1 MISNLYQSTSLHALF
16 RKSQFTIFAITFVI
30 CSCTFA
36 TISMFTMETY
46 AKQNLKLLSQT
57 VLERIQPAVVFKDR
71 GAIDQILDDY
81 TREHAIRSIHVYD
94 PQQQLLAESTKKIAN
109 TSFLQDLLDKWF
121 LHDPVK
127 LMIVHHKKKVGE
139 LVLYGSSE
147 NILHFLKTIIIGLAI
162 SMFFIVIALLWS
174 VNLTYRQIMQAI
186 KPLTHIAQ
194 LVSDQKAYNLRFP
207 NNHIKEFQNLNTVF
221 NELLE
226 EIQIWNNNL
235 QKENRQLSFQAHH
248 DQLTSLPNRHYFYE
262 ELLNIFE
269 NPLFRHNS
277 ALIFIDNNKFKLIN
291 DQFGHLAGDAVLREM
306 AQRLK
311 LSVRQE
317 DFIARLGGDEFAI
330 ILHAIHH
337 ADHLKAIAE
346 GLLASSEEPLN
357 FNGEIIHFGFSLGIA
372 FSQFAENPEDLVMQA
387 DQAMYKAKNL
397 NPHWFLYKPE
407 I

>member
-30 CSCTFA
+30 CSFTFA

-46 AKQNLKLLSQT
+46 AQQNLQLLSQT
-57 VLERIQPAVVFKDR
+57 VLERIQPAVVFKDKS
-71 GAIDQILDDY
+71 AIDQILDDY
-81 TREHAIRSIHVYD
+81 TTEHAIRSIHVYD
-94 PQQQLLAESTKKIAN
+94 PEHQLLAESAKKIAH
-109 TSFLQDLLDKWF
+109 TSFLQNILDKWF
-121 LHDPVK
+121 LHDPIK
-127 LMIVHHKKKVGE
+127 LTIIHHKKQVGE
-139 LVLYGSSE
+139 LILYGSSE
-147 NILHFLKTIIIGLAI
+147 NILHFLKTIIMGLAI

-226 EIQIWNNNL
+226 EIQIWHTHL

-248 DQLTSLPNRHYFYE
+248 DQLTMLPNRHYFYD
-262 ELLNIFE
+262 ELINIFK
-269 NPLFRHNS
+269 NKQYRHNS
-277 ALIFIDNNKFKLIN
+277 ALIFIDNNKFKTIN
-291 DQFGHLAGDAVLREM
+291 DQYGHLAGDAVLREM
-306 AQRLK
+306 ASRLIQT
-311 LSVRQE
+311 VRQE

-337 ADHLKAIAE
+337 ADHLQAIAE
-346 GLLASSEEPLN
+346 GLLASCKEPLD
-357 FNGEIIHFGFSLGIA
+357 FNGQIIHFSFSLGIA
-372 FSQFAENPEDLVMQA
+372 FSQFADNPDDLVMQA
-387 DQAMYKAKNL
+387 DQAMYKAKHL
-397 NPHWFLYKPE
+397 NPHWFVYKPE
-407 I
+407 L

>member
-30 CSCTFA
+30 CSFTFA

-46 AKQNLKLLSQT
+46 AKQNLQLLSQT
-57 VLERIQPAVVFKDR
+57 VLERIQPAVVFRDK

-81 TREHAIRSIHVYD
+81 TTEHAIRSIHVYD
-94 PQQQLLAESTKKIAN
+94 PQKQLLAESTKKIAH
-109 TSFLQDLLDKWF
+109 TTFLQGLLDKWF
-121 LHDPVK
+121 LHDPVR

-147 NILHFLKTIIIGLAI
+147 NILHFLITIIIGLAI
-162 SMFFIVIALLWS
+162 SMIFIVIALLWS

-226 EIQIWNNNL
+226 EIQVWHTHL

-248 DQLTSLPNRHYFYE
+248 DQLTGLPNRHYFYN

-269 NPLFRHNS
+269 NPQYRHNS
-277 ALIFIDNNKFKLIN
+277 ALLFIDNNKFKAIN
-291 DQFGHLAGDAVLREM
+291 DEYGHLAGDAVLKEM
-306 AQRLK
+306 ATRLGQ
-311 LSVRQE
+311 SVRHE

-330 ILHAIHH
+330 ILHTIHH
-337 ADHLKAIAE
+337 ADHLQAIAE
-346 GLLASSEEPLN
+346 ALLGSCKEPLD
-357 FNGEIIHFGFSLGIA
+357 FNGQLIHFGFSLGIA
-372 FSQFAENPEDLVMQA
+372 FSHFAENPEDLVMQA

>member
-57 VLERIQPAVVFKDR
+57 VLERIQPAVVFKDK

-147 NILHFLKTIIIGLAI
+147 NILHFLKTIIIGLAV

-346 GLLASSEEPLN
+346 GLLASSVEPLN

>member
-346 GLLASSEEPLN
+346 GLLASSIEPLN

>member
-46 AKQNLKLLSQT
+46 AKQNLQLLSQT
-57 VLERIQPAVVFKDR
+57 VIERIQPAVVFKDK
-71 GAIDQILDDY
+71 GAIDQILKDY
-81 TREHAIRSIHVYD
+81 TTEHAIRSIHVYD
-94 PQQQLLAESTKKIAN
+94 PQQQLLAESTKKIAS
-109 TSFLQDLLDKWF
+109 TSFLQKMLDEWF
-121 LHDPVK
+121 LHDPIK
-127 LMIVHHKKKVGE
+127 LMIFHHQKKVGE

-147 NILHFLKTIIIGLAI
+147 NIVHFLKTIIIGLAI

-207 NNHIKEFQNLNTVF
+207 NNHIKEFQNLNHVF

-226 EIQIWNNNL
+226 EIQIWNTNL
-235 QKENRQLSFQAHH
+235 QKENRQLSFKAHH
-248 DQLTSLPNRHYFYE
+248 DQLTTLPNRHFFYE

-269 NPLFRHNS
+269 NPSYRENS
-277 ALIFIDNNKFKLIN
+277 ALIFIDNNKFKVIN
-291 DQFGHLAGDAVLREM
+291 DRYGHLAGDAVLREM
-306 AQRLK
+306 ALRLK
-311 LSVRQE
+311 QSVRQE

-330 ILHAIHH
+330 ILHSIHH
-337 ADHLKAIAE
+337 ADHLEAIAE
-346 GLLASSEEPLN
+346 GLLASCKEPLN

-372 FSQFAENPEDLVMQA
+372 FSQYAENPEDLVMQA

-397 NPHWFLYKPE
+397 IPHWFLYKPE

>member
-1 MISNLYQSTSLHALF
+1 MISSLYQSTSLHALF
-16 RKSQFTIFAITFVI
+16 RKSQFTIFAITFFI
-30 CSCTFA
+30 CSFTFA

-46 AKQNLKLLSQT
+46 AKQNLQLLSQT
-57 VLERIQPAVVFKDR
+57 VLERIQPAVVFKDK
-71 GAIDQILDDY
+71 GTIDQILSDY
-81 TREHAIRSIHVYD
+81 TTSHAIRSIHVYD
-94 PQQQLLAESTKKIAN
+94 AQKQLLAESSKTIEY
-109 TSFLQDLLDKWF
+109 TSFLQDLLDNWF
-121 LHDPVK
+121 LHDPVQ
-127 LMIVHHKKKVGE
+127 LTVIHNKKQVGE

-207 NNHIKEFQNLNTVF
+207 NNHIREFQNLNTVF

-226 EIQIWNNNL
+226 EIQIWHTHL
-235 QKENRQLSFQAHH
+235 QKENHQLSFQAHH
-248 DQLTSLPNRHYFYE
+248 DQLTGLPNRHYFYD
-262 ELLNIFE
+262 ELNNIFD
-269 NPLFRHNS
+269 NPQYRHNS
-277 ALIFIDNNKFKLIN
+277 ALLFLDNNKFKAIN
-291 DQFGHLAGDAVLREM
+291 DQYGHLAGDAVLTEM
-306 AQRLK
+306 ASRLK
-311 LSVRQE
+311 LSVRHE

-330 ILHAIHH
+330 ILHAIHQAEH
-337 ADHLKAIAE
+337 LETIADTI
-346 GLLASSEEPLN
+346 LASCKEPLD
-357 FNGEIIHFGFSLGIA
+357 FNGQSIHFSFSLGIA

-407 I
+407 N

>member
-16 RKSQFTIFAITFVI
+16 RKSQFTIFAITFLI

-36 TISMFTMETY
+36 TISIFTIETH
-46 AKQNLKLLSQT
+46 AKQNLQLLSQT
-57 VLERIQPAVVFKDR
+57 LLERIQPAVVFKDK
-71 GAIDQILDDY
+71 GAIDQILADY
-81 TREHAIRSIHVYD
+81 TTEHAIRSIHVYV
-94 PQQQLLAESTKKIAN
+94 PEHQLLAESTKQIDH
-109 TSFLQDLLDKWF
+109 TSFLQSVLDKWF
-121 LHDPVK
+121 LHDPIK
-127 LMIVHHKKKVGE
+127 LTVIHHKKQVGE

-226 EIQIWNNNL
+226 EIQVWHTHL
-235 QKENRQLSFQAHH
+235 QKENLQLSFQARH
-248 DQLTSLPNRHYFYE
+248 DQLTGLANRHYFYE
-262 ELLNIFE
+262 ELLNIFK
-269 NPLFRHNS
+269 NNQFRHNS
-277 ALIFIDNNKFKLIN
+277 ALIFIDNNKFKAIN
-291 DQFGHLAGDAVLREM
+291 DHYGHLAGDAVLREM
-306 AQRLK
+306 ANRLMQ
-311 LSVRQE
+311 SVRQE

-330 ILHAIHH
+330 ILHTIHH
-337 ADHLKAIAE
+337 SDHLQTIAE
-346 GLLASSEEPLN
+346 GLLASCDEPLD
-357 FNGEIIHFGFSLGIA
+357 FNGQLIHFSFSLGIA
-372 FSQFAENPEDLVMQA
+372 FSQFADNPDDLVMQA

-397 NPHWFLYKPE
+397 NPPWFLYKPE

>member
-346 GLLASSEEPLN
+346 GLLASSVEPLN

>member
-1 MISNLYQSTSLHALF
+1 
-16 RKSQFTIFAITFVI
+16 
-30 CSCTFA
+30 
-36 TISMFTMETY
+36 
-46 AKQNLKLLSQT
+46 
-57 VLERIQPAVVFKDR
+57 
-71 GAIDQILDDY
+71 
-81 TREHAIRSIHVYD
+81 
-94 PQQQLLAESTKKIAN
+94 
-109 TSFLQDLLDKWF
+109 
-121 LHDPVK
+121 
-127 LMIVHHKKKVGE
+127 MIVHHKKKVGE

-346 GLLASSEEPLN
+346 GLLASSVEPLN

>member
-1 MISNLYQSTSLHALF
+1 VISNLYQSTSLHALF

-57 VLERIQPAVVFKDR
+57 VLERVQPAVVFKDK
-71 GAIDQILDDY
+71 GAIEQILKDY
-81 TREHAIRSIHVYD
+81 TTEHAIRSIHVYD
-94 PQQQLLAESTKKIAN
+94 PQQQLLSESTKKVAY
-109 TSFLQDLLDKWF
+109 TPFLQNLLDEWF

-127 LMIVHHKKKVGE
+127 LVVMHHNKKVGD

-174 VNLTYRQIMQAI
+174 INLTYRQIMQAI

-207 NNHIKEFQNLNTVF
+207 NNHIREFQNLNTVF

-248 DQLTSLPNRHYFYE
+248 DQLTSLPNRHFFYE

-269 NPLFRHNS
+269 NPLYRHNS
-277 ALIFIDNNKFKLIN
+277 ALIFIDNNKFKVIN
-291 DQFGHLAGDAVLREM
+291 DQYGHLAGDAVLKEM
-306 AQRLK
+306 ASRLK

-337 ADHLKAIAE
+337 ADHLQAIAE
-346 GLLASSEEPLN
+346 GLLASCKEPLD
-357 FNGEIIHFGFSLGIA
+357 FNGDVIHFGFSLGIA

-397 NPHWFLYKPE
+397 NPHWFVYKPE

>member
-46 AKQNLKLLSQT
+46 AKQNLQLLSQT
-57 VLERIQPAVVFKDR
+57 VIERIQPAVVFKDK
-71 GAIDQILDDY
+71 GAIDQILKDY
-81 TREHAIRSIHVYD
+81 TTEHAIRSIHVYD
-94 PQQQLLAESTKKIAN
+94 PQQQLLAESTKKIAS
-109 TSFLQDLLDKWF
+109 TSFLQKMLDEWF
-121 LHDPVK
+121 LHDPIK
-127 LMIVHHKKKVGE
+127 LMIFHHQKKVGE
-139 LVLYGSSE
+139 LAFYGSSE
-147 NILHFLKTIIIGLAI
+147 NIVHFLKTIIIGLAI

-207 NNHIKEFQNLNTVF
+207 NNHIKEFQNLNNVF

-226 EIQIWNNNL
+226 EIQIWNTNL
-235 QKENRQLSFQAHH
+235 QKENRQLSFKAHH
-248 DQLTSLPNRHYFYE
+248 DQLTTLPNRHFFYE

-269 NPLFRHNS
+269 NPSYRENS
-277 ALIFIDNNKFKLIN
+277 ALIFIDNNKFKVIN
-291 DQFGHLAGDAVLREM
+291 DRYGHLADDAVLREM
-306 AQRLK
+306 ALRLK
-311 LSVRQE
+311 QSVRQE

-330 ILHAIHH
+330 ILHSIHH
-337 ADHLKAIAE
+337 ADHLEAIAE
-346 GLLASSEEPLN
+346 GLLASCKEPLD

-372 FSQFAENPEDLVMQA
+372 FSQYAENPEDLVMQA

-397 NPHWFLYKPE
+397 IPHWFLYKPE

>member
-57 VLERIQPAVVFKDR
+57 VLERIQPAVVFKDK

-235 QKENRQLSFQAHH
+235 QKENRQLLFQAHH

-346 GLLASSEEPLN
+346 GLLASSVEPLN

>member
-57 VLERIQPAVVFKDR
+57 VLERVQPAVVFKDK
-71 GAIDQILDDY
+71 GAIEQILKDY
-81 TREHAIRSIHVYD
+81 TTEHAIRSIHVYD
-94 PQQQLLAESTKKIAN
+94 PQQQLLSESTKKVAY
-109 TSFLQDLLDKWF
+109 TPFLQNLLDEWF

-127 LMIVHHKKKVGE
+127 LVVMHHNKKVGD

-174 VNLTYRQIMQAI
+174 INLTYRQIMQAI

-207 NNHIKEFQNLNTVF
+207 NNHIREFQNLNTVF

-248 DQLTSLPNRHYFYE
+248 DQLTSLPNRHFFYE

-269 NPLFRHNS
+269 NPLYRHNS
-277 ALIFIDNNKFKLIN
+277 ALIFIDNNKFKVIN
-291 DQFGHLAGDAVLREM
+291 DQYGHLAGDAVLKEM
-306 AQRLK
+306 ASRLK

-337 ADHLKAIAE
+337 ADHLQAIAE
-346 GLLASSEEPLN
+346 GLLASCKKPLD
-357 FNGEIIHFGFSLGIA
+357 FNGDVIHFGFSLGIA

-397 NPHWFLYKPE
+397 NPHWFVYKPE

>member
-1 MISNLYQSTSLHALF
+1 MISNLYQSTSLRALF
-16 RKSQFTIFAITFVI
+16 RKSQFSIFALTFVI

-36 TISMFTMETY
+36 TISIFTMETY
-46 AKQNLKLLSQT
+46 AKQNLQLLSQT
-57 VLERIQPAVVFKDR
+57 VLERIRPAVVFKDK
-71 GAIDQILDDY
+71 GAIDQILADY
-81 TREHAIRSIHVYD
+81 TTEHAIRSIHVYD
-94 PQQQLLAESTKKIAN
+94 PEHQLLAESTKQI
-109 TSFLQDLLDKWF
+109 TYTPFLQSVLDKWF
-121 LHDPVK
+121 LHDPIK
-127 LMIVHHKKKVGE
+127 LTVIHHKKQVGE

-147 NILHFLKTIIIGLAI
+147 NILHFLKTIILGLAI

-226 EIQIWNNNL
+226 EIQIWHTHL

-262 ELLNIFE
+262 EIINIFK
-269 NPLFRHNS
+269 NKQYRHNS
-277 ALIFIDNNKFKLIN
+277 ALIFIDNNKFKIIN
-291 DQFGHLAGDAVLREM
+291 DQYGHLAGDAVLREM
-306 AQRLK
+306 ASRLM

-330 ILHAIHH
+330 ILHTIHH
-337 ADHLKAIAE
+337 ADHLQAIAE
-346 GLLASSEEPLN
+346 GLLASCKEPLD
-357 FNGEIIHFGFSLGIA
+357 FNGQLIHFSFSLGIA
-372 FSQFAENPEDLVMQA
+372 FSQFADNPDDLVMQA

>member
-57 VLERIQPAVVFKDR
+57 VLERIQPAVVFKDK

-317 DFIARLGGDEFAI
+317 DFIARLGGDDFAI

-346 GLLASSEEPLN
+346 GLLASSVEPLN

>member
-57 VLERIQPAVVFKDR
+57 VLERVQPAVVFKDK
-71 GAIDQILDDY
+71 GAIEQILKDY
-81 TREHAIRSIHVYD
+81 TTEHAIRSIHVYD
-94 PQQQLLAESTKKIAN
+94 PQQQLLSESTKKVAY
-109 TSFLQDLLDKWF
+109 TPFLQNLLDEWF

-127 LMIVHHKKKVGE
+127 LVVMHHNKKVGD

-174 VNLTYRQIMQAI
+174 INLTYRQIMQAI

-207 NNHIKEFQNLNTVF
+207 NNHIREFQNLNTVF

-248 DQLTSLPNRHYFYE
+248 DQLTSLPNRHFFYE

-269 NPLFRHNS
+269 NPLYRHNS
-277 ALIFIDNNKFKLIN
+277 ALIFIDNNKFKIIN
-291 DQFGHLAGDAVLREM
+291 DQYGHLAGDAVLKEM
-306 AQRLK
+306 ASRLK

-337 ADHLKAIAE
+337 ADHLQAIAE
-346 GLLASSEEPLN
+346 GLLASCKEPLD
-357 FNGEIIHFGFSLGIA
+357 FNGDVIHFGFSLGIA

-397 NPHWFLYKPE
+397 NPHWFVYKPE

>member
-1 MISNLYQSTSLHALF
+1 MISNLYKSTSLHALF

-46 AKQNLKLLSQT
+46 AKQNLQLLSQT
-57 VLERIQPAVVFKDR
+57 VIERIQPAVVFKDK
-71 GAIDQILDDY
+71 GAIDQILKDY
-81 TREHAIRSIHVYD
+81 TTEHAIRSIHVYD
-94 PQQQLLAESTKKIAN
+94 PQQQLLAESTKKIAS
-109 TSFLQDLLDKWF
+109 TSFLQKMLDEWF
-121 LHDPVK
+121 LHDPIK
-127 LMIVHHKKKVGE
+127 LMIFHHQKKVGE

-147 NILHFLKTIIIGLAI
+147 NIVHFLKTIIIGLAI

-207 NNHIKEFQNLNTVF
+207 SNHIKEFQNLNNVF

-226 EIQIWNNNL
+226 EIQIWNTNL
-235 QKENRQLSFQAHH
+235 QKENRQLSFKAHH
-248 DQLTSLPNRHYFYE
+248 DQLTTLPNRHFFYE

-269 NPLFRHNS
+269 NPSYRENS
-277 ALIFIDNNKFKLIN
+277 ALIFIDNNKFKVIN
-291 DQFGHLAGDAVLREM
+291 DRYGHLAGDAVLREM
-306 AQRLK
+306 ALRLK
-311 LSVRQE
+311 QSVRQE

-330 ILHAIHH
+330 ILHSIHH
-337 ADHLKAIAE
+337 ADHLEAIAE
-346 GLLASSEEPLN
+346 GLLASCKEPLD

-372 FSQFAENPEDLVMQA
+372 FSQYAENPEDLVVQA

-397 NPHWFLYKPE
+397 IPHWFLYKPE

>member
-46 AKQNLKLLSQT
+46 TKQNLQLLSQT
-57 VLERIQPAVVFKDR
+57 VIERIQPAVVFKDK
-71 GAIDQILDDY
+71 GAIDQILKDY
-81 TREHAIRSIHVYD
+81 TTEHAIRSIHIYD

-109 TSFLQDLLDKWF
+109 TSFLQKMLDEWF
-121 LHDPVK
+121 LHDPIK
-127 LMIVHHKKKVGE
+127 LMIFHHQNKVGE

-147 NILHFLKTIIIGLAI
+147 NIVHFLKTIIIGLAI

-207 NNHIKEFQNLNTVF
+207 NNHIKEFQNLNNVF

-226 EIQIWNNNL
+226 EIQIWNTNL
-235 QKENRQLSFQAHH
+235 QKENRQLSFKAHH
-248 DQLTSLPNRHYFYE
+248 DQLTTLPNRHFFYE

-269 NPLFRHNS
+269 NPSYRENS
-277 ALIFIDNNKFKLIN
+277 ALIFIDNNKFKVIN
-291 DQFGHLAGDAVLREM
+291 DRYGHLAGDAVLREM
-306 AQRLK
+306 ALRLK
-311 LSVRQE
+311 QSVRQE

-330 ILHAIHH
+330 ILHSIHH
-337 ADHLKAIAE
+337 ADHLEAIAE
-346 GLLASSEEPLN
+346 GLLASCKEPLD

-372 FSQFAENPEDLVMQA
+372 FSQYAENPEDLVMQA

-397 NPHWFLYKPE
+397 IPHWFLYKPE

>member
-46 AKQNLKLLSQT
+46 AKQNLQLLSQT
-57 VLERIQPAVVFKDR
+57 VIERIQPAVVFKDK
-71 GAIDQILDDY
+71 GAIDQILKDY
-81 TREHAIRSIHVYD
+81 TTEHAIRSIHVYD
-94 PQQQLLAESTKKIAN
+94 PQQQLLAESTKKIAS
-109 TSFLQDLLDKWF
+109 TSFLQKMLDEWF
-121 LHDPVK
+121 LHDPIK
-127 LMIVHHKKKVGE
+127 LMIFHHQKKVGE

-147 NILHFLKTIIIGLAI
+147 NIVHFLKTIIIGLAI

-207 NNHIKEFQNLNTVF
+207 SNHIKEFQNLNNVF

-226 EIQIWNNNL
+226 EIQIWNTNL
-235 QKENRQLSFQAHH
+235 QKENRQLSFKAHH
-248 DQLTSLPNRHYFYE
+248 DQLTTLPNRHFFYE

-269 NPLFRHNS
+269 NANYRENS
-277 ALIFIDNNKFKLIN
+277 ALIFIDNNKFKVIN
-291 DQFGHLAGDAVLREM
+291 DRYGHLAGDAVLREM
-306 AQRLK
+306 ALRLK
-311 LSVRQE
+311 QSVRQE

-330 ILHAIHH
+330 ILHSIHH
-337 ADHLKAIAE
+337 ADHLEAIAE
-346 GLLASSEEPLN
+346 GLLASCKEPLD

-372 FSQFAENPEDLVMQA
+372 FSQYAENPEDLVMQA

-397 NPHWFLYKPE
+397 IPHWFLYKPE

>member
-1 MISNLYQSTSLHALF
+1 MISNLYRSTSLHALF

-46 AKQNLKLLSQT
+46 AKQNLQLLSQT
-57 VLERIQPAVVFKDR
+57 VIERIQPAVVFKDK
-71 GAIDQILDDY
+71 GAIDQILKDY
-81 TREHAIRSIHVYD
+81 TTEHAIRSIHVYD

-109 TSFLQDLLDKWF
+109 TSFLQKMLDEWF
-121 LHDPVK
+121 LHDPIK
-127 LMIVHHKKKVGE
+127 LMIFHHQKKVGE

-147 NILHFLKTIIIGLAI
+147 NIVHFLKTIIIGLAI

-207 NNHIKEFQNLNTVF
+207 SNHIKEFQNLNNVF

-226 EIQIWNNNL
+226 EIQIWNTNL
-235 QKENRQLSFQAHH
+235 QKENRQLSFKAHH
-248 DQLTSLPNRHYFYE
+248 DQLTTLPNRHFFYE

-269 NPLFRHNS
+269 NPSYRENS
-277 ALIFIDNNKFKLIN
+277 ALIFIDNNKFKVIN
-291 DQFGHLAGDAVLREM
+291 DRYGHLAGDAVLREM
-306 AQRLK
+306 ALRLK
-311 LSVRQE
+311 QSVRQE

-330 ILHAIHH
+330 ILHSIHH
-337 ADHLKAIAE
+337 ADHLEAIAE
-346 GLLASSEEPLN
+346 GLLASCNEPLD

-372 FSQFAENPEDLVMQA
+372 FSRYAENPEDLVMQA

-397 NPHWFLYKPE
+397 IPHWFLYKPE